1 MQVHVSKVEKRSWV
15 EIDIEQLKRNYL
27 LYKSQLPDDF
37 DIIAITKADGY
48 GHGDIKVAQCL
59 EKLGVN
65 FFAVSNI
72 DEAVGLREAGI
83 KGEIL
88 ILGYTSPYDA
98 KTLVKYDITQSILS
112 NDYATKL
119 KTQGQKVKCH
129 VAIDTGMSRI
139 GLDAKDI
146 QQCEKSI
153 REFNTYLNLTGLFT
167 HLSVADSNN
176 DSDILFTEAQI
187 KLFDDVAFRVS
198 DLKLQYAHCFNSA
211 AGLHYNSLLSKYANI
226 DKIVRLGIILY
237 GLHPSDDYELP
248 DGIAPVL
255 SWKSRV
261 SMVKK
266 VSKGSYIGY
275 GRSYETK
282 SDIIVATVPTG
293 YADGYNRLLS
303 NKGYVLIHGE
313 KAPIVGRICMD
324 QLTVDVTGIPNVKMD
339 DTVTLIGKDGSKT
352 ITAEEMAQ
360 EVGTINY
367 EIVCDISKRVQ
378 RFYD

>member
-1 MQVHVSKVEKRSWV
+1 MQVLVSKIEKRSWV

-27 LYKSQLPDDF
+27 LYKSQLPEDF
-37 DIIAITKADGY
+37 KIIGIIKADGY

-59 EKLGVN
+59 EKLGVH

-83 KGEIL
+83 NGEIL

-98 KTLVKYDITQSILS
+98 KTLVKYDITQAILS
-112 NDYATKL
+112 DEYANKL
-119 KTQGQKVKCH
+119 RIQGQKVKCH

-146 QQCEKSI
+146 NKCEESI
-153 REFNTYLNLTGLFT
+153 RSFDTCFNVTGLFT
-167 HLSVADSNN
+167 HLSVADSN
-176 DSDILFTEAQI
+176 DKSDIAFTENQI
-187 KLFDDVAFRVS
+187 KLFDDVASRVS
-198 DLKLQYAHCFNSA
+198 DLNLQYVHCFNSA
-211 AGLHYNSLLSKYANI
+211 AGLHYNYLLSKYVNI

-237 GLHPSDDYELP
+237 GLHPCDVFDLP
-248 DGIAPVL
+248 NGIAPVL

-261 SMVKK
+261 SMVKR
-266 VSKGSYIGY
+266 VASGNYIGY

-282 SDIIVATVPTG
+282 SDMIIATVPTG

-303 NKGYVLIHGE
+303 NKGFVLIHGK
-313 KAPIVGRICMD
+313 KAQIVGRICMD

-339 DTVTLIGKDGSKT
+339 DTVTLIGKDGSNT